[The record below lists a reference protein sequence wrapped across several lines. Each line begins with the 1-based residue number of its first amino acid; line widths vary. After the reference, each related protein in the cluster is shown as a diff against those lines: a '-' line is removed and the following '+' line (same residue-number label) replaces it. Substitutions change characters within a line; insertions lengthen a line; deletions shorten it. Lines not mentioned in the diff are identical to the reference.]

1 MQANPEK
8 NAPQIPLDIVKELK
22 STGYQKTADTLPEQ
36 IELWTG
42 NLRELVTQER
52 VIYQKE
58 CLVRE
63 AGAVDPELFAEIAIL
78 SDHEFGTIRVT
89 VNGNKAESS
98 LAIDTRPVS
107 SRFLAG
113 ILPVKGE
120 DVKLFY
126 MIQTST
132 GYTEQ
137 QRAMRIVFQDPS
149 NGRKLLDLVLAE
161 KHIV

>member
-1 MQANPEK
+1 
-8 NAPQIPLDIVKELK
+8 
-22 STGYQKTADTLPEQ
+22 
-36 IELWTG
+36 
-42 NLRELVTQER
+42 
-52 VIYQKE
+52 
-58 CLVRE
+58 
-63 AGAVDPELFAEIAIL
+63 
-78 SDHEFGTIRVT
+78 
-89 VNGNKAESS
+89 
-98 LAIDTRPVS
+98 VS

-113 ILPVKGE
+113 ILPIKE

>member
-1 MQANPEK
+1 M
-8 NAPQIPLDIVKELK
+8 
-22 STGYQKTADTLPEQ
+22 
-36 IELWTG
+36 
-42 NLRELVTQER
+42 
-52 VIYQKE
+52 
-58 CLVRE
+58 VRE
-63 AGAVDPELFAEIAIL
+63 AGAVDPELFAEIGIL

-89 VNGNKAESS
+89 VNGKAESS

-113 ILPVKGE
+113 ILPVKE

-137 QRAMRIVFQDPS
+137 QRAMRIVF
-149 NGRKLLDLVLAE
+149 
-161 KHIV
+161 